1 MGLVLTT
8 PPAAEPVTLAI
19 SKNHLR
25 IDSDLSADD
34 ALITSLLVAA
44 REEAEAYTG
53 ASIVNQTWTAT
64 FDGFPCWR
72 DSIRLARG
80 PVRSIT
86 SISYVDPS
94 GATQT
99 LSSSLYTLN
108 SRERSDVVGIKA
120 QNYWPA
126 TADQEDAV
134 TVVYQSGYGLPSDN
148 PVLIPQGFVAAILLL
163 VGDLYRNREAQIIE
177 RAVAITNERVASLL
191 NELARTPVLG

>member
-8 PPAAEPVTLAI
+8 PPAAEPVTLSV

-25 IDSDLSADD
+25 VDTDLTADD
-34 ALITSLLVAA
+34 ALITSFLSAA

-53 ASIVNQTWTAT
+53 ASIVTQTWTAT
-64 FDGFPCWR
+64 FNGFPDWR
-72 DSIRLARG
+72 RPLRLARG

-99 LSSSLYTLN
+99 LSSSVYSLN

-120 QNYWPA
+120 
-126 TADQEDAV
+126 
-134 TVVYQSGYGLPSDN
+134 G
-148 PVLIPQGFVAAILLL
+148 
-163 VGDLYRNREAQIIE
+163 
-177 RAVAITNERVASLL
+177 NEW
-191 NELARTPVLG
+191 